1 MKFPIKTPGLII
13 LSILIF
19 AFIKS
24 DHHEIVL
31 SDISHAQKTIGL
43 NFKTAEQDSMLE
55 GLNDR
60 LKAYKAIR
68 EYPLTNNIPPS
79 LIFNPIPP
87 DYYIN
92 RDNRPILWDIPGN
105 TKLPADRSRL
115 AFYSILELASLLK
128 HRKITST
135 ELTRFFID
143 RLKKYGDTLKCVI
156 SITEKRALEQAAKA
170 DMEISNGNYKGPL
183 HGIPFGVK
191 DLLSVEGYPTSW
203 GAAPYK
209 DQVINETATV
219 VKKLEEAGGILVAKL
234 TLGALAWGDV
244 WYGGKTRNP
253 WDLNQGSS
261 GSSAGSASATAAGL
275 IPYSIGS
282 ETHGSIISP
291 STRCGATGLRPSF
304 GRVSRT
310 GAMALSWSMDKLGPI
325 CRNALDCA
333 IVFES
338 ILGEDEADQSLVDAA
353 YNFDMNMEV
362 SSLKVGYL
370 KDIFDQNKRN
380 RKNDALTIAQ
390 FKSMGLDLEPVSL
403 PDNIPVN
410 ALSIILNAEA
420 AAAFD
425 ELTTSGRDSLL
436 VRQIKNAWP
445 NEFRKA
451 RFIPAVEYINANRI
465 RYALIQ
471 EVNAILKDY
480 DVIITPTFG
489 GTQVL
494 TTNLTG
500 HPCVVLPN
508 GFDELNR
515 PTSFSMIGNLFEEE
529 KILRL
534 AMKYQEITNFEDVH
548 PPLFQ

>member
-1 MKFPIKTPGLII
+1 
-13 LSILIF
+13 
-19 AFIKS
+19 
-24 DHHEIVL
+24 
-31 SDISHAQKTIGL
+31 
-43 NFKTAEQDSMLE
+43 
-55 GLNDR
+55 
-60 LKAYKAIR
+60 
-68 EYPLTNNIPPS
+68 
-79 LIFNPIPP
+79 
-87 DYYIN
+87 
-92 RDNRPILWDIPGN
+92 
-105 TKLPADRSRL
+105 
-115 AFYSILELASLLK
+115 
-128 HRKITST
+128 
-135 ELTRFFID
+135 
-143 RLKKYGDTLKCVI
+143 
-156 SITEKRALEQAAKA
+156 
-170 DMEISNGNYKGPL
+170 
-183 HGIPFGVK
+183 
-191 DLLSVEGYPTSW
+191 
-203 GAAPYK
+203 
-209 DQVINETATV
+209 
-219 VKKLEEAGGILVAKL
+219 
-234 TLGALAWGDV
+234 V

-261 GSSAGSASATAAGL
+261 GSSAGSASATSAGL

-291 STRCGATGLRPSF
+291 STRCGTTGLRPSY

-325 CRNALDCA
+325 CRSALDCA

-338 ILGEDEADQSLVDAA
+338 LLGEDEADQSLVDAA

-370 KDIFDQNKRN
+370 EDIFDQNKNN
-380 RKNDALTIAQ
+380 RDNDARTLAQ

-425 ELTTSGRDSLL
+425 ELTITGKDSLL

-471 EVNAILKDY
+471 EINNVLKDY
-480 DVIITPTFG
+480 DAIITPTFG
-489 GTQVL
+489 GIQVL
-494 TTNLTG
+494 MTNLTG

-508 GFDELNR
+508 GFDENNR
-515 PTSFSMIGNLFEEE
+515 PGSFSLIGNLFEEE

-534 AMKYQEITNFEDVH
+534 AMKYQEETNFEDVH

>member
-1 MKFPIKTPGLII
+1 MKYPIKTPGLII

-24 DHHEIVL
+24 DHQEIVL
-31 SDISHAQKTIGL
+31 QDIGSAQKIIGI
-43 NFKTAEQDSMLE
+43 NFSIEKQDSMLE
-55 GLNDR
+55 GLNER
-60 LKAYKAIR
+60 LKAYNAIR
-68 EYPLTNNIPPS
+68 EYPLSNDIPPA
-79 LIFNPIPP
+79 LIFNPVPP
-87 DYYIN
+87 DFYIN
-92 RDNRPILWDIPGN
+92 RNKRPIHWEIPEN
-105 TKLPADRSRL
+105 IELPEERNRL
-115 AFYSILELASLLK
+115 AFYSILKLASLIK
-128 HRKITST
+128 HQKITST
-135 ELTRFFID
+135 ELTSFFIN
-143 RLKKYGDTLKCVI
+143 RLKEFGDTLECVI
-156 SITEKRALEQAAKA
+156 NITEKLALEQAAKA
-170 DMEISNGNYKGPL
+170 DLEISGGNYKGPL

-191 DLLSVEGYPTSW
+191 DLLSVEGYPTTW
-203 GAAPYK
+203 GAAPYM
-209 DQVINETATV
+209 DQAINETATV
-219 VKKLEEAGGILVAKL
+219 VKKLEEAGGILLAKL

-244 WYGGKTRNP
+244 WYDGKTKNP

-261 GSSAGSASATAAGL
+261 GSSAGSASATSAGL

-291 STRCGATGLRPSF
+291 STRCGTTGLRPSY

-325 CRNALDCA
+325 CRSALDCA

-362 SSLKVGYL
+362 NSLKVGYL
-370 KDIFDQNKRN
+370 KDIFDKNKNN

-390 FKSMGLDLEPVSL
+390 FKSMGLELEPVSL

-425 ELTTSGRDSLL
+425 ELTISGRDSLL

-471 EVNAILKDY
+471 EINAILKGY

-508 GFDELNR
+508 GFDENNR
-515 PTSFSMIGNLFEEE
+515 PTSFSLIGNLFEEE

-534 AMKYQEITNFEDVH
+534 AMKYQEETNFEDVH

>member
-1 MKFPIKTPGLII
+1 MKYPIKVPGLII
-13 LSILIF
+13 VSIMIF

-24 DHHEIVL
+24 DFQEIVL
-31 SDISHAQKTIGL
+31 KDIGLAQKTIGL
-43 NFKTAEQDSMLE
+43 NFNTAELDSMLD
-55 GLNDR
+55 GLNGR
-60 LKAYKAIR
+60 LKVYEEIR
-68 EYPLTNNIPPS
+68 EYPLSNDIPPA

-87 DYYIN
+87 DFFIN
-92 RDNRPILWDIPGN
+92 RDKRPVLWEIPEN
-105 TKLPADRSRL
+105 VELPQEKNSL

-128 HRKITST
+128 HKKITST
-135 ELTRFFID
+135 ELTGFFIN
-143 RLKKYGDTLKCVI
+143 RLKEYGDTLECVI
-156 SITEKRALEQAAKA
+156 NITEKRAMEHAWRA
-170 DMEISNGNYKGPL
+170 DQEISGGNYKGPL

-191 DLLSVEGYPTSW
+191 DLLSVEGYPTTW
-203 GAAPYK
+203 GATPYK
-209 DQVINETATV
+209 DQVINQTASV
-219 VKKLEEAGGILVAKL
+219 VKKLEEAGGILVVKL

-244 WYGGKTRNP
+244 WYGGKTKNP
-253 WDLNQGSS
+253 WDMKQGSS
-261 GSSAGSASATAAGL
+261 GSSAGSASATSAGL

-291 STRCGATGLRPSF
+291 STRCGTTGLRPSY

-310 GAMALSWSMDKLGPI
+310 GAMTLSWSMDKLGPI
-325 CRNALDCA
+325 CRSALDCA

-338 ILGEDEADQSLVDAA
+338 ILGEDETDQSLVNAA
-353 YNFDMNMEV
+353 FNFDMNMEV

-370 KDIFDQNKRN
+370 KDIFDQNKNN
-380 RKNDALTIAQ
+380 RENDARTIDQ
-390 FKSMGLDLEPVSL
+390 FRSLGLDLVPVSL

-425 ELTTSGRDSLL
+425 ELTISGKDSML

-465 RYALIQ
+465 RYELIQ
-471 EVNAILKDY
+471 EINAVLKDY
-480 DVIITPTFG
+480 DAIITPTFG

-494 TTNLTG
+494 MTNLTG

-508 GFDELNR
+508 GFDRNNR
-515 PTSFSMIGNLFEEE
+515 PGSFSLIGNLFEEE

-534 AMKYQEITNFEDVH
+534 AMKYQEETNFEDVH

>member
-1 MKFPIKTPGLII
+1 MKYPVKTPGIII

-24 DHHEIVL
+24 DHQEIVL
-31 SDISHAQKTIGL
+31 KDIGYAQRIIGL
-43 NFKTAEQDSMLE
+43 NFSAEEQDSMLD
-55 GLNDR
+55 GLNGR

-68 EYPLTNNIPPS
+68 EYPLSNSIPPS

-87 DYYIN
+87 DFYIN
-92 RDNRPILWDIPGN
+92 RNNKPILWDIPEN
-105 TKLPADRSRL
+105 TELPEDRNRL

-135 ELTRFFID
+135 ELTRFFIN
-143 RLKKYGDTLKCVI
+143 RLKVYGDTLECVI

-170 DMEISNGNYKGPL
+170 DQEISGGYYKGPL

-191 DLLSVEGYPTSW
+191 DLLAVEGYPTTW

-209 DQVINETATV
+209 DQVIHKTATV
-219 VKKLEEAGGILVAKL
+219 VRKLEEAGGILVAKL

-253 WDLNQGSS
+253 WDLKQGSS
-261 GSSAGSASATAAGL
+261 GSSAGSASATSAGL

-291 STRCGATGLRPSF
+291 STRCGTTGLRPSY

-325 CRNALDCA
+325 CRSALDCA

-353 YNFDMNMEV
+353 YNFDMNMDA

-370 KDIFDQNKRN
+370 KDIFDQNKNN
-380 RKNDALTIAQ
+380 RVNDAQTIAQ
-390 FKSMGLDLEPVSL
+390 FRSMGLDLEPISL

-425 ELTTSGRDSLL
+425 ELTISGRDSLL

-494 TTNLTG
+494 MTNLTG

-508 GFDELNR
+508 GFDENNR
-515 PTSFSMIGNLFEEE
+515 PTSFSLIGNLFEEE
-529 KILRL
+529 KILSL
-534 AMKYQEITNFEDVH
+534 AMKYQEETNFEDVH

>member
-105 TKLPADRSRL
+105 TELPADRNRL

>member
-1 MKFPIKTPGLII
+1 MKYPIKVPGLII
-13 LSILIF
+13 VSIMIF

-24 DHHEIVL
+24 DFQEIVL
-31 SDISHAQKTIGL
+31 KDIGLAQKTIGL
-43 NFKTAEQDSMLE
+43 NFNTAELDSMLD
-55 GLNDR
+55 GLNGR
-60 LKAYKAIR
+60 LKVYEEIR
-68 EYPLTNNIPPS
+68 EYPLSNDIPPA

-87 DYYIN
+87 DFFIN
-92 RDNRPILWDIPGN
+92 RDKRPVLWEIPEN
-105 TKLPADRSRL
+105 VELPQEKNSL

-128 HRKITST
+128 HKKITST
-135 ELTRFFID
+135 ELTGFFIN
-143 RLKKYGDTLKCVI
+143 RLKEYGDTLECVI
-156 SITEKRALEQAAKA
+156 NITEKRAMEHAWRA
-170 DMEISNGNYKGPL
+170 DQEISGGNYKGPL

-191 DLLSVEGYPTSW
+191 DLLSVEGYPTTW
-203 GAAPYK
+203 GATPYK
-209 DQVINETATV
+209 DQVINQTASV
-219 VKKLEEAGGILVAKL
+219 VKKLEEAGGILVVKL

-244 WYGGKTRNP
+244 WYGGKTKNP
-253 WDLNQGSS
+253 WDMKQGSS
-261 GSSAGSASATAAGL
+261 GSSAGSASATSAGL

-291 STRCGATGLRPSF
+291 STRCGTTGLRPSY

-310 GAMALSWSMDKLGPI
+310 GAMTLSWSMDKLGPI
-325 CRNALDCA
+325 CRSALDCA

-338 ILGEDEADQSLVDAA
+338 ILGEDETDQSLVDAA
-353 YNFDMNMEV
+353 FNFDMNMEV

-370 KDIFDQNKRN
+370 KDIFDQNKNN
-380 RKNDALTIAQ
+380 RENDARTIDQ
-390 FKSMGLDLEPVSL
+390 FRSLGLDLVPVSL

-425 ELTTSGRDSLL
+425 ELTISGKDSML

-465 RYALIQ
+465 RYELIQ
-471 EVNAILKDY
+471 EINAVLMDY
-480 DVIITPTFG
+480 DAIITPTFG

-494 TTNLTG
+494 MTNLTG

-508 GFDELNR
+508 GFDRNNR
-515 PTSFSMIGNLFEEE
+515 PGSFSLIGNLFEEE

-534 AMKYQEITNFEDVH
+534 AMKYQEETNFEDVH